1 MILLFSLQQI
11 IDLDEKNQILTTNV
25 WLSLNWH
32 DTYMKWRPDD
42 YGVITVE
49 ESFFDH
55 LFF

>member
-32 DTYMKWRPDD
+32 DTYMKWRPED
-42 YGVITVE
+42 YGGITVE